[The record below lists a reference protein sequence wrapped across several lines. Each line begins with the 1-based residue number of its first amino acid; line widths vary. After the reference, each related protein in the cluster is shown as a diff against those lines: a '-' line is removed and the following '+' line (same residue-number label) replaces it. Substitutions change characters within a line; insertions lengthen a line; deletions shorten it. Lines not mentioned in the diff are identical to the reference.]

1 MAALRPV
8 DVGDMDL
15 DVGDPVLEPRHALAD
30 LLLEAKVALGV
41 ALDLV
46 VGMNLDEQAHSPH
59 LLGCTVNARGA
70 GEFPLLGV
78 KGHNPRNFARSERT
92 LPLLFRTR

>member
-1 MAALRPV
+1 
-8 DVGDMDL
+8 
-15 DVGDPVLEPRHALAD
+15 
-30 LLLEAKVALGV
+30 
-41 ALDLV
+41 
-46 VGMNLDEQAHSPH
+46 MNLDEQAHSPH